1 MSKKFL
7 FVIILFLSTS
17 FNSTGSKDYYSQET
31 PTEQIPK
38 VDKALTEL
46 IEQKIKVEYK
56 IETIRDL
63 EEELQMLKS
72 E

>member
-1 MSKKFL
+1 MSKKLL

-17 FNSTGSKDYYSQET
+17 FEPTGSRDYYPQET
-31 PTEQIPK
+31 STEQIPK

-46 IEQKIKVEYK
+46 VEQKIKVEHK

-63 EEELQMLKS
+63 EKELQMLKS
-72 E
+72 K